1 MGETDGQQLM
11 ERLERIL
18 SHIEVAEQT
27 QGNHE
32 A

>member
-1 MGETDGQQLM
+1 MGKKDGEQLM

-27 QGNHE
+27 QADYE